1 MKAIVVEDSRLAREG
16 LVRMLKDYP
25 ELTVVGQADHAGSAL
40 TLVNETHPDVIF
52 LDIHMPGGTGFD
64 LLEKLSYLPQI
75 IFTTAYS
82 EHAIRS
88 FDFNTIDYLLK
99 PISKE
104 RLTIAV
110 NKLLARTN
118 SNNNDTD
125 TEDETQSDNDKNQ
138 TVKDPLEGH
147 SKLLVKDG
155 DHCFLIRLDTIRYIE
170 SQKNYVQLF
179 FEDNKAFVKK
189 SLNSIEARLPK
200 SIFFRANRQ
209 YVVNLQEIRRI
220 EESIS
225 DGFVV
230 TMSDGK
236 ELEISR
242 RNAIELK
249 ELLSF

>member
-40 TLVNETHPDVIF
+40 TLVDETHPDVIF

-118 SNNNDTD
+118 TNNNDTD

-179 FEDNKAFVKK
+179 FENNKAFVKK

>member
-16 LVRMLKDYP
+16 LVRMLEDYP

-40 TLVNETHPDVIF
+40 TLVNATHPDVIF
-52 LDIHMPGGTGFD
+52 LDIHMPGSTGFE

-104 RLTIAV
+104 RLTVAI
-110 NKLLARTN
+110 NKLLARTD
-118 SNNNDTD
+118 NDT
-125 TEDETQSDNDKNQ
+125 TEQSENNKNQ
-138 TVKDPLEGH
+138 PVKDPLEGH

-170 SQKNYVQLF
+170 SQKNYVQLY
-179 FEDNKAFVKK
+179 FENNKAFVKK

-209 YVVNLQEIRRI
+209 FVVNLQEIRRI

-225 DGFVV
+225 DGFIV

>member
-16 LVRMLKDYP
+16 LVRMLQDYP
-25 ELTVVGQADHAGSAL
+25 QLTVVGQADHAGSAL
-40 TLVNETHPDVIF
+40 TLVNETQPDVIF
-52 LDIHMPGGTGFD
+52 LDIHMPGGSGFE

-104 RLTIAV
+104 RLTVAI
-110 NKLLARTN
+110 NKLLART
-118 SNNNDTD
+118 
-125 TEDETQSDNDKNQ
+125 DNDAAEETEQPENNKNQ
-138 TVKDPLEGH
+138 PVKDPLEGH

-155 DHCFLIRLDTIRYIE
+155 DHCYLIRLDTIRYIE
-170 SQKNYVQLF
+170 SQKNYVQLY
-179 FEDNKAFVKK
+179 FENNKAFVKK

>member
-25 ELTVVGQADHAGSAL
+25 QLTVVGQADHPSSAL

-52 LDIHMPGGTGFD
+52 LDIHMPGGTGFE
-64 LLEKLSYLPQI
+64 LLEKLSYLPHI

-88 FDFNTIDYLLK
+88 FDFNTVDYLLK

-104 RLTIAV
+104 RLTVAID
-110 NKLLARTN
+110 KLLARTEGHAAE
-118 SNNNDTD
+118 DTD
-125 TEDETQSDNDKNQ
+125 PPDKDKHQ
-138 TVKDPLEGH
+138 PVKDPLEAH
-147 SKLLVKDG
+147 SKILVKDG
-155 DHCFLIRLDTIRYIE
+155 DHCFLIQLDTIRYIE

-179 FEDNKAFVKK
+179 FENNKAFVKK
-189 SLNSIEARLPK
+189 SLNSIEERLPK
-200 SIFFRANRQ
+200 SLFFRVNRQ
-209 YVVNLQEIRRI
+209 FIVNLQHIRRI

-225 DGFVV
+225 DGYII
-230 TMSDGK
+230 TMSDGNA
-236 ELEISR
+236 LEISR

>member
-16 LVRMLKDYP
+16 LVRMLQDYP
-25 ELTVVGQADHAGSAL
+25 QLTVVGQADHAGSAL
-40 TLVNETHPDVIF
+40 TLVNETQPDVIF
-52 LDIHMPGGTGFD
+52 LDIHMPGGSGFE

-104 RLTIAV
+104 RLTVAI
-110 NKLLARTN
+110 NKLLART
-118 SNNNDTD
+118 
-125 TEDETQSDNDKNQ
+125 DNDAAEETEQSENNKNQ
-138 TVKDPLEGH
+138 PVKDPLEGH

-155 DHCFLIRLDTIRYIE
+155 DHCYLIQLDTIRYIE
-170 SQKNYVQLF
+170 SQKNYVQLY
-179 FEDNKAFVKK
+179 FESNKAFVKK

-209 YVVNLQEIRRI
+209 FIVNLQEICRI

-225 DGFVV
+225 DGFIV

>member
-40 TLVNETHPDVIF
+40 TLVDQTHPDVIF
-52 LDIHMPGGTGFD
+52 LDIHMPGGTGFE
-64 LLEKLSYLPQI
+64 LLEKLRYLPQI

-104 RLTIAV
+104 RLTTAI
-110 NKLLARTN
+110 NKLLART
-118 SNNNDTD
+118 
-125 TEDETQSDNDKNQ
+125 DNDATEETEQSENNKNQ
-138 TVKDPLEGH
+138 PVKDPLEGH

-179 FEDNKAFVKK
+179 FENNKAFVKK

>member
-25 ELTVVGQADHAGSAL
+25 QLTVVGQADHPSSAL

-52 LDIHMPGGTGFD
+52 LDIHMPGGTGFE
-64 LLEKLSYLPQI
+64 LLEKLSYLPHI

-88 FDFNTIDYLLK
+88 FDFNTVDYLLK

-104 RLTIAV
+104 RLTVAIH
-110 NKLLARTN
+110 KLLARTE
-118 SNNNDTD
+118 SNAAEDTD
-125 TEDETQSDNDKNQ
+125 HPDKDKNQ
-138 TVKDPLEGH
+138 PVKDPLEAH
-147 SKLLVKDG
+147 SKILVKDG
-155 DHCFLIRLDTIRYIE
+155 DHCFLIQLDSIRYIE

-179 FEDNKAFVKK
+179 FENNKAFVKK
-189 SLNSIEARLPK
+189 SLNSIEDRLPK
-200 SIFFRANRQ
+200 SLFFRVNRQ
-209 YVVNLQEIRRI
+209 FIVNLHEIRRI

-225 DGFVV
+225 DGYIIR
-230 TMSDGK
+230 MSDGK

>member
-16 LVRMLKDYP
+16 LVRMLQDYP
-25 ELTVVGQADHAGSAL
+25 QLTVVGQADHAGSAL
-40 TLVNETHPDVIF
+40 TLVNETQPDVIF
-52 LDIHMPGGTGFD
+52 LDIHMPGGSGFE

-104 RLTIAV
+104 RLTVAI
-110 NKLLARTN
+110 NKLLART
-118 SNNNDTD
+118 
-125 TEDETQSDNDKNQ
+125 DNDAAEETEQSENNKNQ
-138 TVKDPLEGH
+138 PVKDPLEGH

-155 DHCFLIRLDTIRYIE
+155 DHCYLIRLDTIRYIE

-179 FEDNKAFVKK
+179 FENNKAFVKK
-189 SLNSIEARLPK
+189 SLNSIETRLPK

>member
-16 LVRMLKDYP
+16 LVRMLQDYP
-25 ELTVVGQADHAGSAL
+25 QLTVVGQADHAGSAL
-40 TLVNETHPDVIF
+40 TLVNETQPDVIF
-52 LDIHMPGGTGFD
+52 LDIHMPGGSGFE

-104 RLTIAV
+104 RLTVAI
-110 NKLLARTN
+110 NKLLART
-118 SNNNDTD
+118 
-125 TEDETQSDNDKNQ
+125 DNDAAEETEQSENNKNQ
-138 TVKDPLEGH
+138 PVKDPLEGH

-155 DHCFLIRLDTIRYIE
+155 DHCYLIRLDTIRYIE
-170 SQKNYVQLF
+170 SQKNYVQLY
-179 FEDNKAFVKK
+179 FENNKAFVKK

-225 DGFVV
+225 DGFIV

>member
-1 MKAIVVEDSRLAREG
+1 MKVIVVEDSRLAREG
-16 LVRMLKDYP
+16 LVRMLQDYP

-52 LDIHMPGGTGFD
+52 LDIHMPGGSGFE

-104 RLTIAV
+104 RLTVAI

-118 SNNNDTD
+118 TNNNDI
-125 TEDETQSDNDKNQ
+125 EDETQSDNDKNQ
-138 TVKDPLEGH
+138 PVKDALEGH

-155 DHCFLIRLDTIRYIE
+155 DHCYLIRLDTIRYIE

-179 FEDNKAFVKK
+179 FENNKAFVKK
-189 SLNSIEARLPK
+189 SLNSIETRLPK

-225 DGFVV
+225 DGFIV